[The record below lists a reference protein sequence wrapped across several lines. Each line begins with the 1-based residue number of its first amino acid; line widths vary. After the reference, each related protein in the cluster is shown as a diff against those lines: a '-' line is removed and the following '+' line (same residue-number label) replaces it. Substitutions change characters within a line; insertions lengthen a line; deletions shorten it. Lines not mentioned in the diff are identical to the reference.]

1 MLDHLFLCH
10 YISTRVDGNNLRSRS
25 CETFKVSFRGSS
37 QQVQAVFMASSSS
50 SRNGGK
56 SDAGIIYW
64 RCTKQC
70 DHPRDLISSLS
81 SKAMISPP
89 ALVSAGWAFIVALA
103 QLSIKLFMMHQLRRW
118 EGRRRKVFHRE
129 IIQLE
134 SLAERKVFDIEGT
147 LLSASSTKAF
157 VPKRAAKSKK
167 LARHHRNRFSNM
179 YKIYLYKYLNVNAAS
194 SEPVQQ
200 VWISVASTF
209 LFPSRHSAKR
219 EEKSSLER
227 ASATECFAH
236 NAVFGYIRRRFVN
249 WFACDYEFSWC
260 LFL

>member
-50 SRNGGK
+50 SSSSKGGK
-56 SDAGIIYW
+56 TDAEITYW

-118 EGRRRKVFHRE
+118 AGRRRKVFHPE

-167 LARHHRNRFSNM
+167 LTWHHRNRFSNM

-194 SEPVQQ
+194 SEPAQQ

-219 EEKSSLER
+219 EENRRLRER
-227 ASATECFAH
+227 VRRSASHIT
-236 NAVFGYIRRRFVN
+236 RF
-249 WFACDYEFSWC
+249 SGT
-260 LFL
+260 